1 MRDTRI
7 VLYFCEIKFIYK
19 PVRWCLSIMFKEIIC
34 AVTVLVALNYVTHH
48 VQRLIE
54 QNVELEEQVLML
66 TVKVSELRDLNKHLK
81 EQNQAFR
88 YEAAAVQRT
97 LDMLSNEAIPLRVYL
112 PFHGNPWSGKL
123 LQPKNRFGAV
133 EIGL

>member
-88 YEAAAVQRT
+88 YEAASVQRT

-123 LQPKNRFGAV
+123 LQPKNRFGPV